1 LLRKG
6 GYFASYTPFLE
17 QTFTVI
23 DAAEK
28 LFGKEHVQTV
38 EILERELT
46 RSARGTR
53 PSTRVGHTGYI
64 TVARKI

>member
-1 LLRKG
+1 T
-6 GYFASYTPFLE
+6 YTPFLE
-17 QTFTVI
+17 QTFTVM
-23 DAAEK
+23 DTARR
-28 LFGKEHVQTV
+28 LFGDENVQTV
-38 EILERELT
+38 EIMERELS